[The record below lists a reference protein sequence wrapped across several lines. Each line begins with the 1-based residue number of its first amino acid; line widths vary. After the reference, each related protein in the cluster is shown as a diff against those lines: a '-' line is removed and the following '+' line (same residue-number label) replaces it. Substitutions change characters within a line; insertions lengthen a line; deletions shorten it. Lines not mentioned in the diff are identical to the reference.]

1 MSWYQ
6 VEESANI
13 LNISVN
19 ASKEEIKKAYK
30 KAALL
35 NHPDKGGSHEN
46 FTIITKAYE
55 ILLNKEDYKEIP
67 VQSFF
72 TNSCMN
78 REQELDIEAEELF
91 DILENLSSFCSSQR
105 PVFQNNNKENYKENN
120 KGNNKDIYYTIRI
133 KITDIWKYTSKNCKI
148 ANYMIQLPL
157 YYNHIHFIDNNKS
170 IYIELEDKKTDI
182 FTRKN
187 KWDLEIQYTIELQKL
202 YTDHILKI
210 DLPDDTKEC
219 VLWKKEYI
227 LHIKDDIIKG
237 FFIYNKGLP
246 KPNGERG
253 KLWVYFIIQLP
264 DTIKN
269 LENIDDM
276 EDIHKKE
283 SYTTPEFAL
292 YNNLKQH
299 KRKKKIKIDPYI
311 VSTIYR

>member
-13 LNISVN
+13 LNVSVN

-30 KAALL
+30 KAALQ
-35 NHPDKGGSHEN
+35 NHPDKGGTGEN
-46 FTIITKAYE
+46 FTKITKAYE
-55 ILLNKEDYKEIP
+55 ILLNKEDYKEVP

-72 TNSCMN
+72 THSYIH

-105 PVFQNNNKENYKENN
+105 PYQNIQEKQ
-120 KGNNKDIYYTIRI
+120 NKDIYYTIRI
-133 KITDIWKYTSKNCKI
+133 NISDIWKHTSKKCKI
-148 ANYMIQLPL
+148 ANYIIDLPL
-157 YYNHIHFIDNNKS
+157 YYNHIHFIDNNRN
-170 IYIELEDKKTDI
+170 IYIEIEDKKTDI

-187 KWDLEIQYTIELQKL
+187 KWDLEIYYPIELQKL
-202 YTDHILKI
+202 YTDHVLEIV
-210 DLPDDTKEC
+210 LPDNTKEYI
-219 VLWKKEYI
+219 LWKKEYI
-227 LHIKDDIIKG
+227 LYIKDDIIKG

-264 DTIKN
+264 DNI
-269 LENIDDM
+269 ENIIEKK
-276 EDIHKKE
+276 EDISKE
-283 SYTTPEFAL
+283 ETYISPEFSL
-292 YNNLKQH
+292 YKKLKQP

-311 VSTIYR
+311 ISTIYR